1 MTSQGFPTEY
11 YFNCVVRFLD
21 RIKYNDTNY
30 TPEERLAKLHHVYTK
45 TAKHFAH
52 YNRQKHIKVSP
63 TNLQPLVQAMVTMV
77 VYSWATASEKVMVDL
92 SIHYTYMLVLD
103 HSHDDNP
110 TDSMKSFYNTI
121 MAGLPQEHPWWQMV
135 NNHFPLVLRHY
146 GPFCGLNMVRSTT
159 DCTYT
164 PPFLPHMILT
174 ATWKDFQGCW
184 VEQYNLMGFPKSLN
198 SPMFLRQMS
207 KLGQCVGGSIFPK
220 ERFDENELFEEITAI
235 ITQIEK
241 WIACVN
247 DLLSVYE
254 EFEEPRNQTSLVNNY
269 AQCNEI
275 TLEEGLKT
283 LTNDTIVSSEQL
295 LAVFR
300 DKDPG
305 ILHTLC
311 IFCQGYVTWHL
322 CDPRHRLQGL
332 HSLTKGS
339 AEAITK
345 FYSYLQSAKEVGS
358 VDPKEWAYPSVAS
371 LAAEDLAY
379 WSDGL

>member
-159 DCTYT
+159 DY
-164 PPFLPHMILT
+164 
-174 ATWKDFQGCW
+174 FQGCW

-295 LAVFR
+295 LGVFR